1 VNPPSATQTIQ
12 IEHDVTVASMVS
24 DRFTWSDGS
33 NQPRVAVLAHND
45 GQTGPGGTR
54 GGELREFRYQTPGG
68 QRVVAASASYA
79 SGFGYVVSH
88 PDLTDE
94 ACMPGAPDTSGLGH
108 FISGTF
114 TRVFE
119 GRHHAIFRFMQTYPR
134 YCAVGAAPAA
144 PLDAPVTMEWVF
156 STGRDNP
163 LWAIT
168 WDLSGIAVDTL
179 MDDSRAPYGELLFD
193 GSATEAAHSVVAG
206 VGWGDRYTFASTT
219 NPVTLS
225 SAWTWNTPNTVP
237 YVKL

>member
-1 VNPPSATQTIQ
+1 VMVGFASAPLSYSGSLDEIDLEGTAASPQPILYVDDVSLVPPAAGAANAIQ
-12 IEHDVTVASMVS
+12 IEHDVTVGAMVS

-68 QRVVAASASYA
+68 QRVVAASASSA

-88 PDLTDE
+88 SDGDE

-119 GRHHAIFRFMQTYPR
+119 
-134 YCAVGAAPAA
+134 
-144 PLDAPVTMEWVF
+144 
-156 STGRDNP
+156 
-163 LWAIT
+163 
-168 WDLSGIAVDTL
+168 
-179 MDDSRAPYGELLFD
+179 
-193 GSATEAAHSVVAG
+193 
-206 VGWGDRYTFASTT
+206 
-219 NPVTLS
+219 
-225 SAWTWNTPNTVP
+225 
-237 YVKL
+237 